1 LKVLARGFTF
11 LQEKEDVEAKKAK
24 SYSGN
29 RVVVLVSDNAATQIA
44 IQLLMAVLKPGTW
57 GREANPPGVHL
68 HVLSSD
74 CEEQLLQAMLHRQ
87 WAS

>member
-1 LKVLARGFTF
+1 LELGLTL

-44 IQLLMAVLKPGTW
+44 IQLLMAVLKPGRDGERGGLVRT
-57 GREANPPGVHL
+57 RVMSQKCD
-68 HVLSSD
+68 VD
-74 CEEQLLQAMLHRQ
+74 V
-87 WAS
+87 